1 MSLVWKWR
9 ANGCAIPYLS
19 IKVFT
24 ISVSHSVSNHLF
36 DYYTHEV
43 TESIDICLSVCI
55 YLIVTAPAKVRIL
68 YVRGIRCKG
77 WVIDVQYFSK
87 TQRRTTAPWN
97 IIGDSTTHGVIMKVN
112 RRPVQMNS
120 FDEYFHKPAMSVLP
134 RKMFWRHLRLQLH
147 L

>member
-87 TQRRTTAPWN
+87 TQRRTTAP
-97 IIGDSTTHGVIMKVN
+97 
-112 RRPVQMNS
+112 
-120 FDEYFHKPAMSVLP
+120 
-134 RKMFWRHLRLQLH
+134 
-147 L
+147 